1 MFTVR
6 SAAAA
11 AAAVDVPPVARSQA
25 SVNASGSGS
34 VLECGYF
41 VAVFTLRCGM
51 GVLLTSQRQVLATI
65 ALSAAEA

>member
-25 SVNASGSGS
+25 SVNASAS